1 MPLWVGL
8 SRPVGGSDMACVM
21 FWRLSWWLAGLSVC
35 LVWLGGCGVLAA
47 PPGGVGPRPASDT
60 PAATETFEQVR
71 TRGFDALYNLDY
83 RGAWAAFEQLTR
95 IEPTHP
101 AGYLYLANCMWAE
114 KLYRTRRLQATTYT
128 GETFFA
134 DTKEVFDKDFD
145 RRLREAVDRTLQVA
159 DARLRENPRDTV
171 ALYYKGMAHGLLAA
185 YEATIT
191 RAFLAALSQSNKA
204 VALHRE
210 VLKLDPDYADANL
223 SIGLYNYVVGSLPLP
238 VKVIAA
244 LGGVRGSKK
253 RGLALVA
260 KAADEGRTA
269 QDAARLLLITLYK
282 REKRYADAMSYLETF
297 TRQYPANYVARLE
310 LADTLVRLGR
320 MEEGIARFEELT
332 KEDAAGPY
340 RDAIHYQLA
349 DVLFSV
355 GRVAE
360 AVPHFRRV
368 LTLPNANADLVTLA
382 QLRLGEAHDV
392 LGQRAEAVQ
401 AYRAVLK
408 RPNVFDVHARA
419 QAHLKKPYVA
429 TTGTVPPASSGQ
441 VPDEP
446 DESQP

>member
-1 MPLWVGL
+1 M
-8 SRPVGGSDMACVM
+8 
-21 FWRLSWWLAGLSVC
+21 
-35 LVWLGGCGVLAA
+35 
-47 PPGGVGPRPASDT
+47 
-60 PAATETFEQVR
+60 
-71 TRGFDALYNLDY
+71 
-83 RGAWAAFEQLTR
+83 
-95 IEPTHP
+95 
-101 AGYLYLANCMWAE
+101 
-114 KLYRTRRLQATTYT
+114 
-128 GETFFA
+128 
-134 DTKEVFDKDFD
+134 
-145 RRLREAVDRTLQVA
+145 A

-269 QDAARLLLITLYK
+269 QDAARLLLIALYK

-340 RDAIHYQLA
+340 RDAIHYQFA

-368 LTLPNANADLVTLA
+368 LTLPNANADLATLA
-382 QLRLGEAHDV
+382 QLRLGEAHDA
-392 LGQRAEAVQ
+392 LGQRAEAMQ
-401 AYRAVLK
+401 AYRAVLR

-429 TTGTVPPASSGQ
+429 TTATVPPTS
-441 VPDEP
+441 PDEAE
-446 DESQP
+446 ESQP

>member
-1 MPLWVGL
+1 M
-8 SRPVGGSDMACVM
+8 S
-21 FWRLSWWLAGLSVC
+21 WRLSWLSVSLSGC
-35 LVWLGGCGVLAA
+35 LICLSISPTLATPTCRVVLCS
-47 PPGGVGPRPASDT
+47 ASDT
-60 PAATETFEQVR
+60 STTAEIFEQVR
-71 TRGFDALYNLDY
+71 KKGFDALYNLDY
-83 RGAWAAFEQLTR
+83 RGAQAAFEQLTR
-95 IEPTHP
+95 INPKHP
-101 AGYLYLANCMWAE
+101 AGYLYLANCLWAE
-114 KLYRTRRLQATTYT
+114 KLYRTRRLQATTYA

-134 DTKEVFDKDFD
+134 DTKEVFDRDFD
-145 RRLREAVDRTLQVA
+145 HRFREAVDRTFQVA
-159 DARLRENPRDTV
+159 EARLRENSRDPV
-171 ALYYKGMAHGLLAA
+171 ALYYKGTAHGLLAA

-191 RAFLAALSQSNKA
+191 RAFLSALSQSNKS

-210 VLKLDPDYADANL
+210 VLKLDPNYVDANL

-253 RGLALVA
+253 RGLLLVA
-260 KAADEGRTA
+260 KVAKEGRTA
-269 QDAARLLLITLYK
+269 QDTARLLLVTLYK
-282 REKRYADAMSYLETF
+282 RERQYAEALPYLEAF

-320 MEEGIARFEELT
+320 IDEGIMHFQSLT
-332 KEDAAGPY
+332 KEAATGPY

-360 AVPHFRRV
+360 AVPHFRQV
-368 LTLPNANADLVTLA
+368 LALPHANTDLVTLA

-401 AYRAVLK
+401 VYQDVLK

-429 TTGTVPPASSGQ
+429 TTAVVSPVPP
-441 VPDEP
+441 DETP
-446 DESQP
+446 EEQP

>member
-1 MPLWVGL
+1 
-8 SRPVGGSDMACVM
+8 M
-21 FWRLSWWLAGLSVC
+21 FQRLSWWLAVLSVW
-35 LVWLGGCGVLAA
+35 LVCLGGCGTWAA
-47 PPGGVGPRPASDT
+47 PPGGIASRSAVDT

-71 TRGFDALYNLDY
+71 TKGFNALYNLDY

-95 IEPTHP
+95 IDPTHP

-260 KAADEGRTA
+260 KTADEGRTA

-320 MEEGIARFEELT
+320 MEEGIARFGELT

-368 LTLPNANADLVTLA
+368 LTLPNANADLMTLA

-392 LGQRAEAVQ
+392 LGQRAEAMQ
-401 AYRAVLK
+401 AYRAVLR

-429 TTGTVPPASSGQ
+429 TTATVPPTS
-441 VPDEP
+441 PDEAE
-446 DESQP
+446 ESQP